1 MMPMSQLI
9 AKSDAAV
16 EERLR
21 ELFASVLGLGAR
33 AGDLTPETPLLG
45 ALPELDSMA
54 IATLLTALEERF
66 DIMIDDED
74 VSADIFET
82 FGSLSAFIS
91 AKVAA

>member
-1 MMPMSQLI
+1 MPMSQLI
-9 AKSDAAV
+9 AKSDASV
-16 EERLR
+16 EARLR
-21 ELFASVLGLGAR
+21 ELLASVLGLGAR
-33 AGDLTPETPLLG
+33 AEGLEQESPLLG

-66 DIMIDDED
+66 DIMIDDDD

-82 FGSLSAFIS
+82 FGSLSAFLT

>member
-1 MMPMSQLI
+1 MPMSQLI

-16 EERLR
+16 EARLR
-21 ELFASVLGLGAR
+21 ELLASVLGLGAR
-33 AGDLTPETPLLG
+33 AEDLTQETPLLG

-82 FGSLSAFIS
+82 FGSLSAFLT

>member
-1 MMPMSQLI
+1 MAQVI

-16 EERLR
+16 EARLR
-21 ELFASVLGLGAR
+21 ELLGSVLNLGAR
-33 AGDLTPETPLLG
+33 ADELERDTPLLG

-66 DIMIDDED
+66 DILIDDED

-82 FGSLSAFIS
+82 FGNLTEFLS

>member
-1 MMPMSQLI
+1 MAQLI
-9 AKSDAAV
+9 AKSDPAV
-16 EERLR
+16 EARLR
-21 ELFASVLGLGAR
+21 DLLGSVLNLGAR
-33 AGDLTPETPLLG
+33 ADGLESDTPLLG

-66 DIMIDDED
+66 DIIIDDED

-82 FGSLSAFIS
+82 FGSLSEFLT